1 MRETLALSG
10 KEQARSQVFNR
21 VLEGQLTVVEAARLL
36 ALSERQARRILAAY
50 REEGAVALAHGNRG
64 RQPINA
70 LSDELKAKVVELA
83 RAKYAG
89 CNSQFLSELL
99 DEREGRKV
107 ESSGDESS
115 RTAGS
120 SVRLSKPAPDHPWRR
135 PLKQPRVTES
145 PNA

>member
-21 VLEGQLTVVEAARLL
+21 VLEGQLTVVEAAGLL
-36 ALSERQARRILAAY
+36 ALSERRARRILAAY
-50 REEGAVALAHGNRG
+50 REEGSVALAHGNRG

-89 CNSQFLSELL
+89 CNYQFLSELL
-99 DEREGRKV
+99 DEREGIA
-107 ESSGDESS
+107 
-115 RTAGS
+115 T
-120 SVRLSKPAPDHPWRR
+120 P
-135 PLKQPRVTES
+135 
-145 PNA
+145 